1 MAYSP
6 NLQAHLDSGATTL
19 CRAWG
24 LRRTDGLVLGFT
36 DHDEDLAF
44 DSVTYR
50 ANSGLSAQA
59 LQQSTGLSVDNT
71 EAVGALQGAAIT
83 EKDISAG
90 RYDGAEIET
99 WLVNWANPD
108 DRSLMFRG
116 SIGEIQYGE
125 SAFQAELRGLTEALN
140 TPRNRV
146 FQDLCQTGLGS
157 PACGIDMSGA
167 AYSVETTVQ
176 ERVSA
181 TILRVTDLSG
191 FEERWFERG
200 QFEVLS
206 GLGQGLRG
214 LVKSD
219 TRRVGYSEVSLWE
232 ELRCEISAGDV
243 VRLQAGCDKAKATCR
258 DKFQNTINFQGFPHI
273 PGDDWLLAYPVRS
286 GNNNGGKRT

>member
-6 NLQAHLDSGATTL
+6 NLQRHLESGATTL

-24 LRRTDGLVLGFT
+24 LRRADGLVLGFT
-36 DHDEDLAF
+36 DHDEDLVIGG
-44 DSVTYR
+44 VTYR
-50 ANSGLSAQA
+50 ANTGLSAQA

-71 EAVGALQGAAIT
+71 EAVGALQDAAIT
-83 EKDISAG
+83 ERDIAAG

-108 DRSLMFRG
+108 DRGLMFRG

-157 PACGIDMSGA
+157 AACGIDLSSA
-167 AYSVETTVQ
+167 LYLVEVAVQ
-176 ERVSA
+176 ERLSA
-181 TILRVTDLSG
+181 TVFHVTELGG
-191 FEERWFERG
+191 FEEGWFERG
-200 QFEVLS
+200 VFEVLS
-206 GLGQGLRG
+206 GEGAGILG

-219 TRRVGYSEVSLWE
+219 TRGVGYSEISLWE
-232 ELRCEISAGDV
+232 ELRCDISVGDV

-258 DKFQNTINFQGFPHI
+258 DKFLNTANFQGFPHI
-273 PGDDWLLAYPVRS
+273 PGDDWLMAYPVRS